1 MALQVLARS
10 TSLLIGAIVA
20 LAAAVAGALLPAPA
34 SAAGEA
40 IYNFPFYAD
49 YRPNGTSR
57 YYVSGPTAGTTQP
70 GTPPVVT
77 SPPVINIPPP
87 AQPPSAP
94 PPGSTVDLTAEERRM
109 LELVNQARAQAGLP
123 PLSPDPVLTQLARMK
138 SQDMVDKGYFSHYS
152 PTFGLPYQMEVN
164 AGIRA
169 RHMGAENLG
178 SGPNVEMAHYLLMAS
193 PGHRSNILNPNFTE
207 IGIGVAH
214 NGTGVVTTQLFI
226 GN

>member
-1 MALQVLARS
+1 MGLQVMARS
-10 TSLLIGAIVA
+10 TSLLIGALMA
-20 LAAAVAGALLPAPA
+20 LAVAVAGALLPEPA
-34 SAAGEA
+34 SAAGDA

-57 YYVSGPTAGTTQP
+57 YYVAGPTP
-70 GTPPVVT
+70 GTPRPGSPPVVT
-77 SPPVINIPPP
+77 PPPVVSPPV
-87 AQPPSAP
+87 QPPSGP
-94 PPGSTVDLTAEERRM
+94 PPGSTVELTAEEQRM
-109 LELVNQARAQAGLP
+109 LELVNQARARAGLP
-123 PLSPDPVLTQLARMK
+123 PLSPDPLLTQLARMK

-178 SGPNVEMAHYLLMAS
+178 SGPDVEMAHHLLMAS
-193 PGHRSNILNPNFTE
+193 PGHRRNILNPNFTE